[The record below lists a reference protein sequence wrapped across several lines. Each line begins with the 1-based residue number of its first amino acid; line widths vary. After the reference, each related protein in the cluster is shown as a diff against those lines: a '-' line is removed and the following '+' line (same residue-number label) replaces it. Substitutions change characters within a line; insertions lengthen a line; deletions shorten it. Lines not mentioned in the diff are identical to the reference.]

1 MDYYQKYQKY
11 KFKYLNLLNQSG
23 GYTPEEFKQMLENK
37 EDEDFLEDE
46 DIDFLTHDQIKVKNA
61 VLIDTRVYDVNSLFE
76 WINIKY
82 NENKIAKDPLTN
94 NELKLQHFV
103 DIKNKLFDEEKK
115 NIIKKIIVKIIIND
129 QEQFDKI
136 NFLNEYYIIWIQAIK
151 LNWHVFKNI
160 PVNDPE
166 ITNEQY
172 IEICELAVKQHSNA
186 LEFVKANAMK
196 DEQYL
201 EICKLAFRH
210 KAFNTLKY
218 VPNLKRT
225 FKICELAVKQNYKT
239 LENVLVDNMTPEQ
252 YLEICRI
259 AVVNNGN
266 ALEYVESANNMS
278 DEQYFEMCKLAVQTN
293 GRALEYVPKKH
304 KTFEMCKLAVK
315 NDGSTLFHIINSR
328 EYNEIKPEEYL
339 EICKIAVQTNGR
351 ALKYVPDDKKTLE
364 ICKIAVYGDGFA
376 LTYVPDNKKTLEI
389 CKIAVQNDG
398 FSLCFVPEM
407 HKTFEICKIAVEN
420 NTIALH
426 YIKPDEI
433 TKITDEQYNE
443 IYKLAVNKKGLALDH
458 IPELKR
464 TLEICEI
471 AVQND
476 GIALVYVPNLNKTFE
491 ICKKAIKQNGRALKY
506 IFIEDKTDEEKL
518 ELYKLTDEEKLELY
532 KLAVQS
538 IQTVQSIHNEY
549 NPLEYVPSANRT
561 SELCMLAVEHNGL
574 ALKHVPGVT
583 NYLDICKKAV
593 EQNGLALQYI
603 HNNNKYLYNRKA
615 VIQNGLALK
624 YVPENQ
630 KESNCVQAVK
640 QNGWA
645 LQYVPD
651 INKSND
657 VCEIALK
664 QNGLVLQHID
674 PALIINITDE
684 EYFDM
689 CKTAIEQN
697 VFALE
702 FVKTVF
708 MKPEQYYE
716 ICKIAVT
723 NNSDTLQF
731 VRANKITHEQYYE
744 ICELTVT
751 NNGDTLKYVQFYSEE
766 TTPEQYYN
774 ICKLAVENN
783 GTVLQFVEFFL
794 DYKQYPY
801 KMLAEQYYKICE
813 FAVKNNGLALQ
824 YVKANKIE
832 PVQYYKICE
841 FAVKNNGLALQY
853 VKANKIEPEQYYEIC
868 EFAVKNNGLALQY
881 VKANKI
887 EPEQYYE
894 ICQEALQHLDNLS
907 NEDIYKTCL
916 LAVQNYGTLLY
927 DVNKLKSKIT
937 DEQYFEICKQAVQ
950 TSYWNTFGIVIA
962 DNMTNEQYYEI
973 CKLAVQ
979 NNGSAL
985 KFVKTEKNNDYQNY
999 TICQEA
1005 LQHLDNLSN
1014 ENIYKTCL
1022 VAVKINGNLLYYVNK
1037 LISKFTYEQYN
1048 KICEKAI
1055 EKNSEASNYIISKED
1070 YNNLLSLTINQSG
1083 GANNSYSYNY
1093 DEFLKLM
1100 KKEREDLEMF
1110 FTYEMFLNKI
1120 INDYKNNNKIDDF
1133 ELIVYLALSIG
1144 QDPSKV
1150 PILFEILKI
1159 ITLDKDKQ
1167 TILLSYN
1174 KKERKKML
1182 DKYSN
1187 KDVLTQIEQKIK
1199 YYYDLYKKEV
1209 AYIEQRI
1216 LKLDSEYSKKLLK
1229 FDNPEKIK
1237 YIIKNLIDD
1246 KIKELFDKSNLN
1258 NLYSLNLYDLMDYL
1272 DKYIKKSSK
1281 KSSRIKKSSKNQAK
1295 KSSKKKSKKTSKK

>member
-23 GYTPEEFKQMLENK
+23 GYTPEEFKQMLEEKN
-37 EDEDFLEDE
+37 DEDLLEDTDPISLE
-46 DIDFLTHDQIKVKNA
+46 NIKVKDA
-61 VLIDTRVYDVNSLFE
+61 VLINTQVYNVNYLFK
-76 WINIKY
+76 WIKTKY
-82 NENKIAKDPLTN
+82 NEDESPTIPLTN
-94 NELKLQHFV
+94 EKLKLEHFV

-115 NIIKKIIVKIIIND
+115 NIIKKIIVKNIIND

-151 LNWHVFKNI
+151 LNWDVFKNI
-160 PVNDPE
+160 PVNDQE

-172 IEICELAVKQHSNA
+172 IEICEIAVKQHCNA
-186 LEFVKANAMK
+186 LKFVKANGIK

-210 KAFNTLKY
+210 KGFNTLEY

-225 FKICELAVKQNYKT
+225 FKICELAVKQYYKT
-239 LENVLVDNMTPEQ
+239 LENVLVYNMTKEQ
-252 YLEICRI
+252 YLEICRK
-259 AVVNNGN
+259 AVVNNGL
-266 ALEYVESANNMS
+266 ALEYVDSANNMS
-278 DEQYFEMCKLAVQTN
+278 DKQYLEMCKLAVVNNGLALEYVDSANNMSDKQYLEMCKLAVQTN

-315 NDGSTLFHIINSR
+315 NDGNTLFDIINSR
-328 EYNEIKPEEYL
+328 EYNEITPEEYL

-376 LTYVPDNKKTLEI
+376 LTDVPDNKKTLEI

-398 FSLCFVPEM
+398 FSLCFVPKM

-471 AVQND
+471 AVKND
-476 GIALVYVPNLNKTFE
+476 GIALFYVPDLNKTFE
-491 ICKKAIKQNGRALKY
+491 ICKKAIKQNGRALK
-506 IFIEDKTDEEKL
+506 
-518 ELYKLTDEEKLELY
+518 
-532 KLAVQS
+532 
-538 IQTVQSIHNEY
+538 
-549 NPLEYVPSANRT
+549 YVPSANRT

-583 NYLDICKKAV
+583 NYLNICEKAV

-603 HNNNKYLYNRKA
+603 HNNNKYLYNHKA

-624 YVPENQ
+624 YVRENQ

-640 QNGWA
+640 QNGLA
-645 LQYVPD
+645 LEYVPD

-664 QNGLVLQHID
+664 QNGLALQHID
-674 PALIINITDE
+674 PALMINITDK

-689 CKTAIEQN
+689 CKIAIEQN
-697 VFALE
+697 IFALE
-702 FVKTVF
+702 FVKPVF

-723 NNSDTLQF
+723 NDNDSDTLQF

-751 NNGDTLKYVQFYSEE
+751 NNGNTLQYVQFYSDE
-766 TTPEQYYN
+766 TTPEQYYK
-774 ICKLAVENN
+774 ICKLAVENK
-783 GTVLQFVEFFL
+783 GTALQFVEFFL

-824 YVKANKIE
+824 YVRDLKKIF
-832 PVQYYKICE
+832 KICKL
-841 FAVKNNGLALQY
+841 AVQNNGS
-853 VKANKIEPEQYYEIC
+853 
-868 EFAVKNNGLALQY
+868 ALQY

-950 TSYWNTFGIVIA
+950 
-962 DNMTNEQYYEI
+962 
-973 CKLAVQ
+973 

-985 KFVKTEKNNDYQNY
+985 QYVLANNMNPEQYE
-999 TICQEA
+999 ICQEA

-1014 ENIYKTCL
+1014 EDIYITCL
-1022 VAVKINGNLLYYVNK
+1022 VAVKINGNLLYDVNK
-1037 LISKFTYEQYN
+1037 LISKFTYNEYN
-1048 KICEKAI
+1048 IICEEAI
-1055 EKNSEASNYIISKED
+1055 KKNSEASKYIISKKD
-1070 YNNLLSLTINQSG
+1070 YNNELLKKSGDQFG
-1083 GANNSYSYNY
+1083 GANNNYNYNY
-1093 DEFLKLM
+1093 DEFFKLM
-1100 KKEREDLEMF
+1100 KKESENLEMF
-1110 FTYEMFLNKI
+1110 NLYKMILNKI
-1120 INDYKNNNKIDDF
+1120 INEYNKNNKIDEF
-1133 ELIVYLALSIG
+1133 EAILYGALATG

-1159 ITLDKDKQ
+1159 SILDKDKQ

-1174 KKERKKML
+1174 KKKRIKML
-1182 DKYSN
+1182 NKYSN

-1199 YYYDLYKKEV
+1199 YFYDLYKKEV
-1209 AYIEQRI
+1209 AYIQQRI
-1216 LKLDSEYSKKLLK
+1216 LKLDSEYRKKLLK

-1272 DKYIKKSSK
+1272 DKYRKKSSK
-1281 KSSRIKKSSKNQAK
+1281 KSSRIKKSSKKQVK
-1295 KSSKKKSKKTSKK
+1295 K